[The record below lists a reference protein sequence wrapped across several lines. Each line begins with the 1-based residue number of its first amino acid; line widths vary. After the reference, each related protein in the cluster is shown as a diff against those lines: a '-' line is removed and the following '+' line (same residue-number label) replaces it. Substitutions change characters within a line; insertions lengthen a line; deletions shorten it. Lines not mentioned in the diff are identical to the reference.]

1 MTTSASLLMR
11 PKVWSFLSTS
21 LLSVSLSA
29 LLLAPAASLQA
40 ANPTSGTLSLS
51 SGPVQWDG
59 FSAAPATSQ
68 DNEASCQEGTNCDTF
83 TLKLAPGDYAG
94 KRLRFTVTWSNPLND
109 YDVYL
114 HAGSNA
120 GPVVKSSTDG
130 APETLEENTYDI
142 NTQVV
147 AGVNDIYTIRT
158 VYWAVITSDPYH
170 ATASLEDIP
179 VTQGPQFRTASYLKD
194 SKSGIKF
201 SRNRSLYAP
210 AANGDGEP
218 SARVDF
224 MGNAY
229 VGAIRGLTR
238 GNDLWRFDLNP
249 GSPTYDPFLRS
260 ATPVFDANGNVQN
273 PAWKGQP
280 DAIAP
285 NGDED
290 LGADG
295 GGDMDIAVGFKSPT
309 GSLPGTPPIVAMT
322 SLVAANVSSQRSYDR
337 GETYMN
343 NPAGNTTVPVDD
355 REWNEFLGGDVVYL
369 GYRELVGLVATAKFY
384 INRSDDGGLTYGP
397 AVLAGLG
404 GNLVG
409 NIDVDQHDGSVYFCY
424 QGTSNNQVKIS
435 VGETPSLVIA
445 PVVYNSFIAVN
456 AQANIG
462 HIFPVCKV
470 ADDGTVYIAYSD
482 GGTAI
487 YLTHSTDKARTWSA
501 PVRVSDLRGSSASVM
516 PWIETGK
523 QPGTVAIVWYGAEA
537 ADSEDGLGQNN
548 NAANWKVFFSQTL
561 NATASSPTFR
571 QTVASDHFIHGS
583 NISTSGLV
591 VGGESPNRNLLD
603 FFQVAIDPSGLALIA
618 YTDDSNDFAGHTYVT
633 HQTAGFN
640 LHTGQK
646 VKINGN
652 DPADKVDA
660 SRPEVTDFR
669 HDARLEGRPAIIPD
683 VDTPADILSID
694 YGCGSQDGATMIEA
708 TMRTS
713 GLDIIPPHSFWRV
726 NFATHPTKPGLSDRA
741 DQWFLQA
748 ETDDLGNRSFWYG
761 TATRNTDGSITYTKV
776 GPADFGQFDLVNRSV
791 TLRVDR
797 AKLNAIATRGAIT
810 STTKFVGLR
819 GSAGVA
825 NVVVVVQG
833 VAVAAGNTDSTRGGT
848 SFVCGK

>member
-1 MTTSASLLMR
+1 MTF
-11 PKVWSFLSTS
+11 VI
-21 LLSVSLSA
+21 
-29 LLLAPAASLQA
+29 LAPGISLRA
-40 ANPTSGTLSLS
+40 ANPATGTLSLS

-59 FSAAPATSQ
+59 FAAAAATST
-68 DNEASCQEGTNCDTF
+68 DGEASCQEGSNCDTF
-83 TLKLAPGDYAG
+83 TLKLAPGDYTG
-94 KRLRFTVTWSNPLND
+94 KRLRFHITWSNQLND

-114 HAGSNA
+114 HAGSNSGPMLKSA
-120 GPVVKSSTDG
+120 GDS
-130 APETLEENTYDI
+130 APENVEENTYDI
-142 NTQVV
+142 NTTIT
-147 AGVNDIYTIRT
+147 AGINDTYTIRT
-158 VYWAVITSDPYH
+158 VYWAVITSDPYRG
-170 ATASLEDIP
+170 TASLEDIP
-179 VTQGPQFRTASYLKD
+179 ATQGPQFRTANYLKD
-194 SKSGIKF
+194 AKSGIKF
-201 SRNRSLYAP
+201 SRNRSLWAP
-210 AANGDGEP
+210 AANSDGEP

-249 GSPTYDPFLRS
+249 NSPTYDPFLRS
-260 ATPVFDANGNVQN
+260 ATPTFSANGTAQN

-295 GGDMDIAVGFKSPT
+295 GGDMDIAVGFKPPK

-409 NIDVDQHDGSVYFCY
+409 NIDVDQKDGTVYFCY
-424 QGTSNNQVKIS
+424 QGTSENQVKIS
-435 VGETPSLVIA
+435 VGESPSLLVA
-445 PVVYNSFIAVN
+445 PVVYNSFVAVN

-470 ADDGTVYIAYSD
+470 ADDGTAYIAYSD
-482 GGTAI
+482 GGNAI
-487 YLTHSTDKARTWSA
+487 YLTHSTDKGRNWSV
-501 PVRVSDLRGSSASVM
+501 PVRVSDLRAQSTSVM

-523 QPGTVAIVWYGAEA
+523 KPGSVAIVWYGAEA

-548 NAANWKVFFSQTL
+548 NAANWKVFFAQTL
-561 NATASSPTFR
+561 NATATTPTFY

-591 VGGESPNRNLLD
+591 VGGESPNRNLID

-618 YTDDSNDFAGHTYVT
+618 YTDDSNDFSGHTYVT
-633 HQTAGFN
+633 HQTAGYN
-640 LHTGQK
+640 LNTGQK
-646 VKINGN
+646 VKINGK
-652 DPADKVDA
+652 DPADTVDPSA
-660 SRPEVTDFR
+660 PEVRDFR

-683 VDTPADILSID
+683 VDTPADIISID
-694 YGCGSQDGATMIEA
+694 YGCTAQSGATMIEA
-708 TMRTS
+708 TILTS
-713 GLDIIPPHSFWRV
+713 GLDTIPPRAFWRA
-726 NFATHPTKPGLSDRA
+726 NFASNPSKPGLSDRA

-748 ETDDLGNRSFWYG
+748 ETDDLGARSFWYG
-761 TATRNTDGSITYTKV
+761 TAQRNTDGSITYTKV

-791 TLRVDR
+791 TMRVDM
-797 AKLNAIATRGAIT
+797 AKLNALQTRGAIT
-810 STTKFVGLR
+810 STTKFIGLR
-819 GSAGVA
+819 GSAA
-825 NVVVVVQG
+825 AASVVVVVQG
-833 VAVAAGNTDSTRGGT
+833 VGVAAGNSDSTRGGG
-848 SFVCGK
+848 SFTCGR